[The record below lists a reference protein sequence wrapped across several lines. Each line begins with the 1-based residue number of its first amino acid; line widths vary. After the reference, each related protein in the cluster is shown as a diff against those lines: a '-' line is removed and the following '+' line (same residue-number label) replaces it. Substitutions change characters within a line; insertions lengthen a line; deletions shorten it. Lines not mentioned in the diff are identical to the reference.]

1 MNKEEKAIE
10 FVMQFYNITRE
21 ETIELYMDEV
31 EAYMSLMNRVENDDE
46 RSNIRGDYR
55 KKTVYSG
62 RYNRRKISAMGS
74 ILFLVKL
81 Y

>member
-62 RYNRRKISAMGS
+62 RYNRR
-74 ILFLVKL
+74 
-81 Y
+81 